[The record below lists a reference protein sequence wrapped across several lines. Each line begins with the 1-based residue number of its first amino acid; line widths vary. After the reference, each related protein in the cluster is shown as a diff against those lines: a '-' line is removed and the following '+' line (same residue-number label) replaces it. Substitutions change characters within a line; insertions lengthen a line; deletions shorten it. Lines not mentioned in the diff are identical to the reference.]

1 MLPENLQSSS
11 MIGKVR
17 VYKIKTQKFV
27 IHLHTKNKRPEREIK
42 ETIST
47 HEKETN
53 MQE

>member
-1 MLPENLQSSS
+1 

-42 ETIST
+42 ETVSST